1 MPDSEHKPAKSPPP
15 LPWKPEDVVAF
26 LRAIEPYADKYL
38 QFQRDKAEADHRYAR
53 LGASHDWRIA
63 TVSFV
68 FLGVLVALMSWLT
81 SVGKVSGD
89 ALLFL
94 AGTITGYIF
103 SMIVKFRWY
112 GPVEDEVEE

>member
-1 MPDSEHKPAKSPPP
+1 MASKDDESQPP
-15 LPWKPEDVVAF
+15 PWKPEDVVAF
-26 LRAIEPYADKYL
+26 LKAIEPYADKYL
-38 QFQRDKAEADHRYAR
+38 QFQRDKAESEHRFAR
-53 LGASHDWRIA
+53 LGTSHDWRIA
-63 TVSFV
+63 TISFV

-81 SVGKVSGD
+81 SIGRVSGD

-112 GPVEDEVEE
+112 GATDEEEDEN